1 MKQQNQPRLPVK
13 LYAEAV
19 VCSASGESLL
29 GCPYPITG
37 ENALRFYPSIDR
49 LQTAAQRLREAGFDV
64 LDIGKLSVTIAAA
77 PEVYQRSLRT
87 TLEAVERPVIKELG
101 QTATATFINAID
113 HRPFGEIDI
122 SQTEWQGILDGI
134 AINEPVCYFQSEL
147 SSVVPPTT
155 LDEYL
160 SVPEGVAQGL
170 NATLAHHQGVTGK
183 GVKVVMVDSGW
194 YPHPFFTQRN
204 YKVDVVLA
212 PGSTDPWQDFS
223 GHGTGESANVLAIA
237 PDVSLTMVKADVALS
252 GKYRHINS
260 ISAFRTAIALRP
272 DIITCSWGTDQRK
285 NSLSP
290 QNRIF
295 AALVADAVRQ
305 GIIVIFSAGN
315 GQYGFP
321 AQHPDVIAAGGVY
334 LHLNGSLQGT
344 LEASNYASSFI
355 SPIYSERRVP
365 DVCGLVGNLPHG
377 SYIMLPVPP
386 GSKIDQQLAS
396 VQDGTEA
403 IDGWAAFSGT
413 SAAAPQVAGIC
424 ALMKQVN
431 PNLSPAQAKQI
442 LQQTARDVIEG
453 FSNPSSSGAS
463 ARAGP
468 DLATGHGLADAYA
481 SVEAVKA
488 LPQASCCDDCT
499 SSNQTFSTNYL
510 TPQVRQTMYPQF
522 PKLQKKLD
530 ALLWKMEQELQA
542 MIDHDEIEEVELS
555 ISDDNF
561 IPRSPVTR
569 VAYYLRQILDSCF
582 EKGQIDRAKILEEH
596 VSAAQGLLKISRY
609 QETAINILTQA
620 LLKTGTSTEIKNIRK
635 LASEALSECSSEITN
650 FDFNSSEFIS
660 FNSNEK
666 NDLNNSNS
674 SRANVAKDS
683 NGNQIVR
690 SNGKTISS
698 SNSPHQGSK

>member
-1 MKQQNQPRLPVK
+1 MKQQNKPKLPLK
-13 LYAEAV
+13 IYAEAV
-19 VCSASGESLL
+19 VFSDSGESLL
-29 GCPYPITG
+29 DCPYSVTN
-37 ENALRFYPSIDR
+37 ENVSRFCPSVAR
-49 LQTAAQRLREAGFDV
+49 LQTTAQRLCEAGFDV
-64 LDIGKLSVTIAAA
+64 LDIGKFSITIAAA

-122 SQTEWQGILDGI
+122 SQTEWQGLLDGI
-134 AINEPVCYFQSEL
+134 AINEPVYYFQSGL

-170 NATLAHHQGVTGK
+170 NATLAHQQGVTGK

-204 YKVDVVLA
+204 YKVNVVLA
-212 PGSTDPWQDFS
+212 PGSTDPWQDSS

-260 ISAFRTAIALRP
+260 ISAFRTAIALQP

-334 LHLNGSLQGT
+334 LHLNGSLKGT

-355 SPIYSERRVP
+355 SPIYPERRVP
-365 DVCGLVGNLPHG
+365 DICGLVGNLPHG

-413 SAAAPQVAGIC
+413 SAAAPQLAGIC

-468 DLATGHGLADAYA
+468 DLATGYGLADAYI
-481 SVEAVKA
+481 AVQMA
-488 LPQASCCDDCT
+488 VRESFQ
-499 SSNQTFSTNYL
+499 NSTNL
-510 TPQVRQTMYPQF
+510 QSTSILSLNINKFQ
-522 PKLQKKLD
+522 KLQFLPKQKGTIIMNSDYSKLKENLD
-530 ALLWKMEQELQA
+530 DILWEFEKVLKNKG
-542 MIDHDEIEEVELS
+542 INNIEISLS
-555 ISDDNF
+555 QSNF
-561 IPRSPVTR
+561 IPRSLKSKT
-569 VAYYLRQILDSCF
+569 AFSLRQILDECLSSQ
-582 EKGQIDRAKILEEH
+582 EQSATRRHLL
-596 VSAAQGLLKISRY
+596 AAQGLLKLNYYKESAVKIITKIMEGSEDTSL
-609 QETAINILTQA
+609 QELAVEILGEA
-620 LLKTGTSTEIKNIRK
+620 GNLHEFSST
-635 LASEALSECSSEITN
+635 
-650 FDFNSSEFIS
+650 
-660 FNSNEK
+660 SNESFSMFDSSCGSCDCDPKSKSYRKKLCGAEYHNCTDCPSK
-666 NDLNNSNS
+666 NN
-674 SRANVAKDS
+674 
-683 NGNQIVR
+683 
-690 SNGKTISS
+690 
-698 SNSPHQGSK
+698 